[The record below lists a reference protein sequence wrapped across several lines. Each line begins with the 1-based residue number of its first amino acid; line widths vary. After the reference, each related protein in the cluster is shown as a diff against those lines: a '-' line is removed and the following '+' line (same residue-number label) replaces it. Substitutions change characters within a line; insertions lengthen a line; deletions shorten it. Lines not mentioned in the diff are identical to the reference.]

1 MMKRCFVCL
10 VLIFIALSTSAYKKP
25 HIYKIEAERN
35 AYVHNNV
42 GLNYLQDGHYYAAI
56 QEFKIAIS
64 LAPSV
69 QAAAIFYNNLGDV
82 YMQIKYPNYAEDCY
96 LNALKLYGLNLQYYM
111 NLAKCY
117 KEMNLLESKLKEIS
131 VTENPYNK
139 ILKGL
144 MLIESGDK
152 RNGMIMLD
160 EFCSAEPDLII
171 TAGIKAYLKTL
182 EIQ

>member
-1 MMKRCFVCL
+1 MMKRGL
-10 VLIFIALSTSAYKKP
+10 IVLSLLLATFIFSGYRRPYAYT
-25 HIYKIEAERN
+25 IQAEKN
-35 AYVHNNV
+35 AYYHNNV
-42 GLNYLQDGHYYAAI
+42 GLNYLQDKYYYAAI

-64 LAPSV
+64 LSPST
-69 QAAAIFYNNLGDV
+69 QASAVFYNNLGDV
-82 YMQIKYPNYAEDCY
+82 YMIIGYPKYAEDCY
-96 LNALKLYGLNLQYYM
+96 LNALKLYGLNLQYYI

-117 KEMNLLESKLKEIS
+117 KAMNELESKLKSIS

-171 TAGIKAYLKTL
+171 TSGIKSYLKNL
-182 EIQ
+182 EVK